1 MNRILLLLLLN
12 VCGLVAMAQGDAVFE
27 VKAKAIDTAVEGTHR
42 SLILPPFD
50 TAGLNFVVIDSGIGE
65 GDTIKFT
72 NPDIVLGR
80 AYIQTGQGPALKQHR
95 LFGNVIDDYTA
106 YLFRYARKYKQTPLI
121 IIQAVYSK
129 GSIRERE
136 QMYYQVKFL
145 P

>member
-1 MNRILLLLLLN
+1 MNRALLLLLLI
-12 VCGLVAMAQGDAVFE
+12 VSCLYVVAQGDAVFE
-27 VKAKAIDTAVEGTHR
+27 VKAKAVDTVAIGKHR
-42 SLILPPFD
+42 SVVLPPFD
-50 TAGLNFVVIDSGIGE
+50 TAGLNFVVIDSTIGE

-95 LFGNVIDDYTA
+95 LFGNIIDDYTA
-106 YLFRYARKYKQTPLI
+106 YLFRYGRKYKQTPLI
-121 IIQAVYSK
+121 IIQAVYSN

>member
-1 MNRILLLLLLN
+1 MYCFT
-12 VCGLVAMAQGDAVFE
+12 VSAQGDAVFA
-27 VKAKAIDTAVEGTHR
+27 VKAKPADTLAVGRHH

-50 TAGLNFVVIDSGIGE
+50 TLGSNFVVIDSTIDE

-80 AYIQTGQGPALKQHR
+80 AFIQTGSGPALKQHR
-95 LFGNVIDDYTA
+95 LFGNIIDDYTA
-106 YLFRYARKYKQTPLI
+106 YLFRYGRKYKQTPLI

-129 GSIRERE
+129 GTIRERE

>member
-1 MNRILLLLLLN
+1 
-12 VCGLVAMAQGDAVFE
+12 VVAQGDAVFE
-27 VKAKAIDTAVEGTHR
+27 VKAKAVDTVAIGKHR
-42 SLILPPFD
+42 SVVLPPFD
-50 TAGLNFVVIDSGIGE
+50 TAGLNFVVIDSTIDE

-95 LFGNVIDDYTA
+95 LFGNIIDDYTA
-106 YLFRYARKYKQTPLI
+106 YLFRYGRKYKQTPLI
-121 IIQAVYSK
+121 IIQAVYSN